1 MPVNILYPLDYL
13 PTPNAAQ
20 SRLIDKFVEGLESAL
35 QVSKE
40 DISLA
45 GLWKEDCPDGPEHTD
60 IAEYLKLVFFWFVSH
75 VRLLL
80 SSIRLAAILTT
91 GMHTT
96 TCLAS
101 ESNTRRSMESHP
113 SYTELC
119 IGSGEWTVFAIW

>member
-1 MPVNILYPLDYL
+1 ME
-13 PTPNAAQ
+13 Q
-20 SRLIDKFVEGLESAL
+20 SRLIDKFVGGLESAL

-40 DISLA
+40 EISLA
-45 GLWKEDCPDGPEHTD
+45 GLWKEDFPDGPVHTD
-60 IAEYLKLVFFWFVSH
+60 IAEYFKLVCFWFVSH
-75 VRLLL
+75 VKLLL
-80 SSIRLAAILTT
+80 SSLRLEAILTT

-119 IGSGEWTVFAIW
+119 ISSDE